1 MEHAQKKKTSKPYSP
16 EFRERAVRLAM
27 EHRDDYQS
35 EAAALTAIAGKL
47 GCSPDSL
54 RVWMRQV
61 QRDGGE
67 QPGPTGVEIAR
78 IKELERENREL
89 RQANEILRKASAYF
103 CPGGARPPVSQIID
117 FIEESREA
125 FGVEPICRALQF
137 APSTYYDRRAI
148 ARDPDRASARAK
160 SDAALS
166 LKIDAAWDANRK
178 LYGARKVWHV
188 LRRQGEYAA
197 RCTVERLMRRLG
209 LRGVVRGKKVITT
222 NPDASLPCPDDKVN
236 RLFMAD
242 RPNKL
247 WVSDFTYVPT
257 WSGTVYVAFVIDVF
271 ARRIVGWRTS
281 TSMKTQF
288 VLDALDQAI
297 WQRKTPD
304 NKSLVHHSD
313 RGSQYLSIKYTERLA
328 EAEIDLSVGTVGDA
342 YDNALAECVI
352 GLFKTEVINQI
363 GPWKSMREVEW
374 ETLKWVDWYNNRRLL
389 GPIGYIP
396 PAEAEEAFYANL
408 NTLDMVA

>member
-1 MEHAQKKKTSKPYSP
+1 M
-16 EFRERAVRLAM
+16 
-27 EHRDDYQS
+27 
-35 EAAALTAIAGKL
+35 
-47 GCSPDSL
+47 
-54 RVWMRQV
+54 
-61 QRDGGE
+61 
-67 QPGPTGVEIAR
+67 
-78 IKELERENREL
+78 
-89 RQANEILRKASAYF
+89 
-103 CPGGARPPVSQIID
+103 VS
-117 FIEESREA
+117 
-125 FGVEPICRALQF
+125 V
-137 APSTYYDRRAI
+137 
-148 ARDPDRASARAK
+148 
-160 SDAALS
+160 
-166 LKIDAAWDANRK
+166 
-178 LYGARKVWHV
+178 
-188 LRRQGEYAA
+188 
-197 RCTVERLMRRLG
+197 
-209 LRGVVRGKKVITT
+209 
-222 NPDASLPCPDDKVN
+222 PCPDDKVN
-236 RLFMAD
+236 RLFKAD

-271 ARRIVGWRTS
+271 ARRIVGWRVS
-281 TSMKTQF
+281 TSMTTRF

-297 WQRKTPD
+297 WQRKTLD

-328 EAEIDLSVGTVGDA
+328 QAEIDLSVGTVGDA

-389 GPIGYIP
+389 GSIGYIT

>member
-1 MEHAQKKKTSKPYSP
+1 
-16 EFRERAVRLAM
+16 V
-27 EHRDDYQS
+27 
-35 EAAALTAIAGKL
+35 TA
-47 GCSPDSL
+47 
-54 RVWMRQV
+54 
-61 QRDGGE
+61 
-67 QPGPTGVEIAR
+67 
-78 IKELERENREL
+78 
-89 RQANEILRKASAYF
+89 
-103 CPGGARPPVSQIID
+103 
-117 FIEESREA
+117 FIEEHRGSY
-125 FGVEPICRALQF
+125 GVEPMCKFLQI

-148 ARDPDRASARAK
+148 AHDPDGASARAK

-166 LKIDAAWDANRK
+166 VKIDAAWQDNRK
-178 LYGARKVWHV
+178 LYGARKIWHV
-188 LRRQGEYAA
+188 LRREGEDVA
-197 RCTVERLMRRLG
+197 RCTVERLMRVLG
-209 LRGVVRGKKVITT
+209 IRGVVRGKKIVTT
-222 NPDASLPCPDDKVN
+222 QPDTSQPCPDDKVN
-236 RLFMAD
+236 RLFMAN

-271 ARRIVGWRTS
+271 ARRIVGWRAS

-363 GPWKSMREVEW
+363 GPWKSRREVEW

-389 GPIGYIP
+389 SPIGYIP
-396 PAEAEEAFYANL
+396 PAEAEETFYANL

>member
-1 MEHAQKKKTSKPYSP
+1 M
-16 EFRERAVRLAM
+16 
-27 EHRDDYQS
+27 
-35 EAAALTAIAGKL
+35 IA
-47 GCSPDSL
+47 
-54 RVWMRQV
+54 
-61 QRDGGE
+61 
-67 QPGPTGVEIAR
+67 
-78 IKELERENREL
+78 
-89 RQANEILRKASAYF
+89 
-103 CPGGARPPVSQIID
+103 
-117 FIEESREA
+117 FIEESRDA
-125 FGVEPICRALQF
+125 LGVEPICRALQL
-137 APSTYYDRRAI
+137 APSTYYERRAI
-148 ARDPDRASARAK
+148 ARYPERASLRAK
-160 SDAALS
+160 SDAAMS
-166 LKIDAAWDANRK
+166 VKIDGAWTNNRK
-178 LYGARKVWHV
+178 LYGARKIWRV
-188 LRRQGEYAA
+188 LRREGEDIA

-209 LRGVVRGKKVITT
+209 IKGVVRGKKIVTT
-222 NPDASLPCPDDKVN
+222 NPDTSQPCPDDKVN
-236 RLFMAD
+236 RLFKAD

-281 TSMKTQF
+281 TSMRAQF
-288 VLDALDQAI
+288 VLDALEQAI

-389 GPIGYIP
+389 GPIGYVT